1 MSKGKRDDQL
11 EPWMLGVKDLAA
23 SRGYSARL
31 AYADRVAG
39 DALVLTLD
47 EGERDGLLELLAT
60 RRPRGR
66 AHLAVMATT
75 VTGASLAHDR
85 LTRAH
90 AEVSRLANA
99 RRKFVHRYVRLV
111 EQLASTWAERAAGAP
126 TEALATLQAV
136 LPEAVAA
143 TGVGF
148 HVDLAG
154 GDDEHHT
161 REKYPTVHGAA
172 VLLDGRWHVLPYD
185 PRRGGFAPRPA
196 AHAALLRARPG
207 LEPDKA
213 GIVVDP
219 EVAGL
224 TEPGAALVAASVI
237 VGGGL
242 VGTEVQA
249 KAKAKES
256 STWADCVDPCDVV
269 DVCNLGSSLSDL
281 GNCVPDCNFD
291 FDCGSLD
298 CSW

>member
-1 MSKGKRDDQL
+1 MRNDQL

-23 SRGYSARL
+23 SRGFTARL

-47 EGERDGLLELLAT
+47 EGARDGVLELLAT

-66 AHLAVMATT
+66 AHLAVIATT
-75 VTGASLAHDR
+75 VTGATLAHER
-85 LTRAH
+85 LSRAH
-90 AEVSRLANA
+90 AEVSRMANA

-111 EQLASTWAERAAGAP
+111 EQLATTWAARAATAP
-126 TEALATLQAV
+126 AEALTRLQAV

-154 GDDEHHT
+154 GDAEHHT
-161 REKYPTVHGAA
+161 KETYPTVHGAA

-196 AHAALLRARPG
+196 AHAALVRARPG
-207 LEPDKA
+207 LDPARA

-219 EVAGL
+219 EVAGDI
-224 TEPGAALVAASVI
+224 EPGAALAVGALAVGALVA
-237 VGGGL
+237 
-242 VGTEVQA
+242 TEVQA
-249 KAKAKES
+249 KAKAKAA
-256 STWADCVDPCDVV
+256 WADCVDPCDAL
-269 DVCNLGSSLSDL
+269 DVCDLGSSLSGL
-281 GNCVPDCNFD
+281 GNCVPDCD
-291 FDCGSLD
+291 LDIGSLD